1 MKITYRHF
9 QNEGIIALDT
19 QMMRPL
25 MVSSHLI
32 LQNGKAAFVDVG
44 ASPSIPNLLK
54 GLSEHSLSKEDV
66 KYIIVTHVHLD
77 HAGGVGALIGQLPN
91 AKLVVHPRG
100 SRHMIDP
107 TKLIAGA
114 TAVYG
119 SEEMSKTYG
128 QILPVPEDRVIVAA
142 DGFQLDF
149 DGRILEFWDT
159 PGHARHHFCIIDH
172 LTRSIFT
179 GDSFGLSYRE
189 FDHNDQVFI
198 LPTTSPVQFDPDEM
212 KETIRRIANFQ
223 PKAVYLTHFSR
234 IDYKNSLAE
243 DLLNM
248 VDAHVEIG
256 QRAATLEKSI
266 KLQQIKNDLWELLW
280 NEAHKS
286 GCPLDERQAHQLLAL
301 DWELNAQGLI
311 SWLDR
316 TA

>member
-1 MKITYRHF
+1 MKITFQHF

-54 GLSEHSLSKEDV
+54 GLSEHSLSKADV
-66 KYIIVTHVHLD
+66 EYVIVTHIHLD
-77 HAGGVGALIGQLPN
+77 HAGGVGVLMNQLPK

-107 TKLIAGA
+107 SKLIAGA

-119 SEEMSKTYG
+119 PEEMSKTYG
-128 QILPVPEDRVIVAA
+128 EILPVLEDRVIVAE

-159 PGHARHHFCIIDH
+159 PGHARHHLCIIDH
-172 LTRSIFT
+172 LTSSIFT

-189 FDHNDQVFI
+189 FDYNDQVFI

-212 KETIRRIANFQ
+212 KATIWRIAKFQ
-223 PKAVYLTHFSR
+223 PEAIYLTHFSR
-234 IDYKNSLAE
+234 LDYKESLAE
-243 DLLNM
+243 DLLRM

-256 QRAATLEKSI
+256 QRAAKLEKTV
-266 KLQQIKNDLWELLW
+266 KLEQIKRDLWEMLW
-280 NEAHKS
+280 KEAQKHS
-286 GCPLDERQAHQLLAL
+286 CPLDEHQAHQLLAL
-301 DWELNAQGLI
+301 DWELNARGLV
-311 SWLDR
+311 SWLER